1 MVCRW
6 MGCLG
11 VADSEGMGLGG
22 ARFYKMSAERSPLPD
37 IQATPDE
44 RGIAIDQVGVS
55 DLRYPI
61 QVTDADGNPFPTVAT
76 ISMSVHLPHQ
86 FKGTHMSRFL
96 EVLALHEGEV
106 TSRTLPNILHDL
118 KERLDAVEAH
128 IEVAFTYFVT
138 KQAPV
143 SGAPAKVGCECV
155 FTGISNGKGDELLLS
170 VTVPVTTLCPCSK
183 EISEYGAHNQ
193 RGMVTL
199 EVKPRK
205 KGDGCELILIEEL
218 IEVAEKSG
226 SAPVYALLKRPDER
240 HVTMQAFDNP
250 VFVED
255 VVRNAAA
262 LLRAD
267 ARVAEF
273 KVKAVNHES
282 IHDHNAFAVI
292 SGKCVE

>member
-1 MVCRW
+1 MT
-6 MGCLG
+6 GKTT
-11 VADSEGMGLGG
+11 A
-22 ARFYKMSAERSPLPD
+22 LPD
-37 IQATPDE
+37 IQATPDT
-44 RGIAIDQVGVS
+44 RGIAINQVGVA

-61 QVTDADGNPFPTVAT
+61 QVTDRHGRPFPTVAT

-96 EVLALHEGEV
+96 EVLSKHEGEV

-118 KERLDAVEAH
+118 KVSLHAEVAH

-138 KQAPV
+138 KLAPV
-143 SGAPAKVGCECV
+143 TGAAAKVGCECV
-155 FTGISNGKGDELLLS
+155 FMGTSNGTTNDLVLR

-183 EISEYGAHNQ
+183 EISAYGAHNQ
-193 RGMVTL
+193 RGYVTI
-199 EVKPRK
+199 EVQPKPKRN
-205 KGDGCELILIEEL
+205 GCELILIEEL
-218 IEVAEKSG
+218 IEIAEQSG

-240 HVTMQAFDNP
+240 HVTMQAYDNP

-262 LLRAD
+262 LLSAD
-267 ARVAEF
+267 PRVAAF
-273 KVKAVNHES
+273 TVKAVNQES

-292 SGKCVE
+292 SGGEFANQA